1 MKKAK
6 PTLMSKM
13 NLREQFEK
21 ETRMRFE
28 AGQPDFPYL
37 TSYEDWLLLRCTK
50 QAEELERLQKR
61 DCSASIELCFND
73 GTDHFE
79 RESLKIVGIGV
90 PDNIYIVESQTV
102 TKALAERDKL
112 QRRIDEVNNIEY
124 HIQGMGCGLEDI
136 GVTDRYDAM
145 AHGWDEVME
154 SVGRTLN
161 VELEADDE

>member
-112 QRRIDEVNNIEY
+112 QRRIDEAPRASTSIEMETLIY
-124 HIQGMGCGLEDI
+124 EGTIE
-136 GVTDRYDAM
+136 TDKEY
-145 AHGWDEVME
+145 
-154 SVGRTLN
+154 SI
-161 VELEADDE
+161 VELEADDA